1 MSRTW
6 PARGGV
12 VGVLCCSAVLFVGVG
27 ALVAAALHRLTAH
40 TMRSSAV
47 GAGVSGRILASLRL
61 VAVGRRALAVAKGA
75 FPAWLV
81 VVAVGIERARAGVDK
96 LLRDV

>member
-1 MSRTW
+1 M
-6 PARGGV
+6 
-12 VGVLCCSAVLFVGVG
+12 LCCSAVLFVGVG

-47 GAGVSGRILASLRL
+47 GAGVSGRILAGLRL
-61 VAVGRRALAVAKGA
+61 VAVWRRALAAAKSA

-81 VVAVGIERARAGVDK
+81 VVLVGVERVCAGVDK
-96 LLRDV
+96 LLCDV